1 TKVTIKPV
9 IDLNTNLTT
18 DSYVPSTAI
27 AEQVDLRDRRCVF
40 PFCTRTRT
48 DRDHRIPYDTGGDT
62 GGQTESTNIARL
74 CRGHHRAKTF
84 STWTYD
90 IPAPGVYVWHSPA
103 GNTLLVD
110 RTAEP

>member
-1 TKVTIKPV
+1 KPV
-9 IDLNTNLTT
+9 IDLNTNL
-18 DSYVPSTAI
+18 SHHGYVPSTAI

-48 DRDHRIPYDTGGDT
+48 DRDHRIPYDTAEDT
-62 GGQTESTNIARL
+62 GGGADGKTESTNVARL

-84 STWTYD
+84 SAWTYD
-90 IPAPGVYVWHSPA
+90 MPAPGVYVWHSPA

-110 RTAEP
+110 RTREP

>member
-1 TKVTIKPV
+1 KPV
-9 IDLNTNLTT
+9 IDLNTNL
-18 DSYVPSTAI
+18 SHHGYVPSTAI

-48 DRDHRIPYDTGGDT
+48 DRDHRQPYDDGGP
-62 GGQTESTNIARL
+62 TESGNIARL

-84 STWTYD
+84 SAWTYD
-90 IPAPGVYVWHSPA
+90 MPAPGVYVWHSPA

-110 RTAEP
+110 RRREP